1 MDAALADA
9 NVISAASTA
18 PPGFYSPV
26 NFTEF
31 TAFFASLLAAD
42 SDSPP
47 EAFVQYYK
55 TIPGIRVY
63 YKCKRNRSAI
73 EMTY

>member
-31 TAFFASLLAAD
+31 TAFFASLPAAD

-55 TIPGIRVY
+55 TIP
-63 YKCKRNRSAI
+63 
-73 EMTY
+73 

>member
-31 TAFFASLLAAD
+31 TAFFASLPTVD
-42 SDSPP
+42 NDSPP
-47 EAFVQYYK
+47 ENFNDNHDEA
-55 TIPGIRVY
+55 
-63 YKCKRNRSAI
+63 
-73 EMTY
+73 